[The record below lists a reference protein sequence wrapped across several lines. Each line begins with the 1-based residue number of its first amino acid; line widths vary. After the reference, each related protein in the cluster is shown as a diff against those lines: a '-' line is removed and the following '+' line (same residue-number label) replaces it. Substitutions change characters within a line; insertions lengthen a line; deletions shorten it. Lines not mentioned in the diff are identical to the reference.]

1 MCLVYYIT
9 ILSNTAMIAFIEG
22 GGEKKTEYWIIIKM
36 VFISK
41 IHE

>member
-22 GGEKKTEYWIIIKM
+22 GGGEKNRILDNNKNGFHFKNT
-36 VFISK
+36 
-41 IHE
+41 